1 MFAFNRTNRN
11 ALASIFVLLAII
23 MVLSVTRSKYSPR
36 PVTIRPINEK
46 SLFDLE
52 HKLECAAGQS
62 AEGSIYS
69 KSLTPGGLCGA
80 AALVDEQASYEIE
93 DGIGGS
99 LF

>member
-1 MFAFNRTNRN
+1 MFEFNRTNRN

-23 MVLSVTRSKYSPR
+23 LVLSATRNGYSPR
-36 PVTIRPINEK
+36 PITIKAINEK
-46 SLFDLE
+46 SVFDLE
-52 HKLECAAGQS
+52 YKLECAAGQS
-62 AEGSIYS
+62 AQGSIYS

-80 AALVDEQASYEIE
+80 ATLVDEQASYGIE